1 MALFRRTRFWFLL
14 LRELGRTYKTALAAG
29 LVVGLAASLVFWRVY
44 PLLRATFSSSTER
57 IGVVGEFSPST
68 LPAEIQ
74 ESISLGLTRIATDGS
89 AQSALATSWEATD
102 SGKTYVFTLKEDMA
116 WHGGRELLAQD
127 VNYNIRS
134 VTFTPQG
141 DHQLVASLEN
151 AYSPFPT
158 LVAKPIFLPGLR
170 GVGSYRVGRIQLKG
184 DRVVYLKLIPE
195 EDQRLPAKEYRFY
208 RTEAA
213 LIEGYKMG
221 DVDIL
226 DDVSRTDQLAS
237 WGRVTVS
244 EEVHDNRVV
253 ALFFNLSN
261 QLLSEKNVRH
271 GLAYAVPDFKEER
284 AFSPISKTSWAYT
297 DLVKK
302 FGFDLDEAEDLLS
315 AAGIAT
321 ASAELTITTFAPY
334 LERAQAIANS
344 WTALGVTTT
353 VKVENVV
360 PQDYQVL
367 LTAQEL
373 PPDPDQYPFWHSTQT
388 QTNITGYVNVKIDK
402 LLEDGRQIQDLE
414 ERKTIYGDFQRRLVE
429 DAPAVFLYYP
439 KTYTIKRGK

>member
-1 MALFRRTRFWFLL
+1 MAVFRRTRYWYLL
-14 LRELGRTYKTALAAG
+14 IRELGRTYKTALG
-29 LVVGLAASLVFWRVY
+29 VGFVVGLTASILFWRVY

-57 IGVVGEFSPST
+57 IGVVGEFTPSS

-74 ESISLGLTRIATDGS
+74 ASISQGLTRIAADGS
-89 AQSALATSWEATD
+89 VQSALATSWEATN
-102 SGKTYVFTLKEDMA
+102 SGKTYLFTLQEDVS
-116 WHGGRELLAQD
+116 WQGGKELLAKD

-134 VTFTPQG
+134 VTFTPLG
-141 DHQLVASLEN
+141 DHTLQATLEN

-170 GVGSYRVGRIQLKG
+170 GVGAYRVARIQLKG
-184 DRVVYLKLIPE
+184 DRVVYLKLLPV
-195 EDQRLPAKEYRFY
+195 DDARLPAKEYRFY
-208 RTEAA
+208 RTEAT

-221 DVDIL
+221 DIDIL
-226 DDVSRTDQLAS
+226 KDVSREAALGN
-237 WGRVTVS
+237 WGRLNVV
-244 EEVHDNRVV
+244 EEIHYNRVV
-253 ALFFNLSN
+253 ALFFNLGN
-261 QLLSEKNVRH
+261 QVLGEKNVRH
-271 GLAYAVPDFKEER
+271 GLAYAVPEFGEEH

-297 DLVKK
+297 DHVKK
-302 FGFDLDEAEDLLS
+302 FGFDLDKAEGLLS

-344 WTALGVTTT
+344 WTALGVKTN

-360 PQDYQVL
+360 PEDYQVL

-402 LLEDGRQIQDLE
+402 LLEDGRQIQDRE
-414 ERKTIYGDFQRRLVE
+414 ERKIIYGDFQRRLVE
-429 DAPAVFLYYP
+429 DAPAIFLYYP
-439 KTYTIKRGK
+439 KTYTIRRGK